1 MEIKKMK
8 KQAGFTLVEIAI
20 VMVIIGL
27 LLGAVLKGQEMITN
41 ARVKNIENEFNGI
54 VAAIYSYQDR
64 YRALPGDDDKAD
76 RFSNIADCTTSNL
89 CGDGDGTIDGVFDST
104 TDNTESRLLWLH
116 LRNAGLVTG
125 ATDDQAQPSNTL
137 TGIIGVSTGGVANIS
152 GTFVAF
158 TQVPQN
164 IALIIE
170 ARLDDGQSA
179 SGRIQGLKSDGST
192 DAGDYADEAELYELY
207 FAL

>member
-1 MEIKKMK
+1 MK
-8 KQAGFTLVEIAI
+8 KQTGFTLVEIAI

-41 ARVKNIENEFNGI
+41 ARAKNIENEYNGI

-64 YRALPGDDDKAD
+64 YRALPGDDNKAD
-76 RFSNIADCTTSNL
+76 RFTDITACTDL
-89 CGDGDGTIDGVFDST
+89 CGDGDGTIEGVFGST
-104 TDNTESRLLWLH
+104 ANVESRLFWLH
-116 LRNAGLVTG
+116 LRNAGFVAG
-125 ATDDQAQPSNTL
+125 ATNNQDQPNNTL
-137 TGIIGVSTGGVANIS
+137 TGIIGVSTGLTTADISIS

-158 TQVPQN
+158 TKIPQN

-179 SGRIQGLKSDGST
+179 SGRIQGLKNSDNST
-192 DAGDYADEAELYELY
+192 AANYATDELYNL
-207 FAL
+207 FFTL

>member
-1 MEIKKMK
+1 MK

-41 ARVKNIENEFNGI
+41 ARAKNIENEFNGI

-64 YRALPGDDDKAD
+64 YRALPGDDGKAD
-76 RFSNIADCTTSNL
+76 RFSNIADCTNL
-89 CGDGDGTIDGVFDST
+89 CGNGDGTIDGVFDST
-104 TDNTESRLLWLH
+104 TANVESRLLWLH

-137 TGIIGVSTGGVANIS
+137 TGIIGVSTGAAGIS

-158 TQVPQN
+158 TKIPQN

-170 ARLDDGQSA
+170 ARLDDGKSA
-179 SGRIQGLKSDGST
+179 SGRIRGLKNDDSA
-192 DAGDYADEAELYELY
+192 DAGDYADASELYDLY

>member
-1 MEIKKMK
+1 MK
-8 KQAGFTLVEIAI
+8 KQTGFTLVEIAI

-41 ARVKNIENEFNGI
+41 ARAKNIENEYNGI

-76 RFSNIADCTTSNL
+76 RFGLDCSANQ
-89 CGDGDGTIDGVFDST
+89 CGDGDGTIDGNFDSEGD
-104 TDNTESRLLWLH
+104 TDESRLFWLH

-125 ATDDQAQPSNTL
+125 ATDSLDQPLNTL
-137 TGIIGVSTGGVANIS
+137 TGIIGVSTGLTAAGIS

-158 TQVPQN
+158 TKIPQN

-179 SGRIQGLKSDGST
+179 SGRIRGLNSDGSA
-192 DAGDYADEAELYELY
+192 DAADYADASELYQLI

>member
-1 MEIKKMK
+1 MK
-8 KQAGFTLVEIAI
+8 KQGGFTLVEIAI

-41 ARVKNIENEFNGI
+41 ARAKNIENEYNGI

-64 YRALPGDDDKAD
+64 YRALPGDDNKAD
-76 RFSNIADCTTSNL
+76 RFTDIADCSTSNL
-89 CGDGDGTIDGVFDST
+89 CGDGDGTIGGVFDST
-104 TDNTESRLLWLH
+104 TANVESRLFWLH
-116 LRNAGLVTG
+116 LRNAGFVAG
-125 ATDDQAQPSNTL
+125 AGQEQPNNTL
-137 TGIIGVSTGGVANIS
+137 TGIIGVSSGAAGIS
-152 GTFVAF
+152 GTFIAF
-158 TQVPQN
+158 TKIPQN

-179 SGRIQGLKSDGST
+179 SGRIRGLKNSDGST
-192 DAGDYADEAELYELY
+192 AANYATDELYDLF